1 MQYENVMLIKL
12 KLIIKIIIFYL
23 TKGSQVFI
31 KNQSSSP
38 RSIVL
43 LPAFINKDDFEGQ
56 ISRLRWYVPEKYLNK
71 KITVLIDEQLKG
83 SVEKPIYPSAHRIMP
98 SPDVLNN
105 INVEY
110 VNNKFK
116 VPKSKIYCIWKFS
129 FRKHLKFLLWNPFSV
144 RIIDPYF
151 YKYAESHT
159 YPALLWY
166 DLYTPKKRLNIKKH
180 SINLFKLF
188 YNDNISDEVILFG
201 TGPSI
206 NSVFKKDYKNKTTI
220 ICNSI
225 VKDDNLLDR
234 INPNAIT
241 FIDSV
246 FHFGVS
252 KYCEQF
258 IIDVAK
264 TVKKYESYCFINEV
278 GGALIYEHFP
288 ELREKLICF
297 PTYRIGAPNRIKPD
311 KFKSRFYSH
320 SVVTRIM
327 LQLGAGLADKVLM
340 CGFDGR
346 SDDGEDYFWKH
357 SSSAQYDDL
366 MQDVW
371 DSHPTFFSDTD
382 YEDHY
387 EGHCEVIEQVISTFE
402 KQGLEVYSLEKSY
415 IPALAKRLVN
425 HKK

>member
-1 MQYENVMLIKL
+1 MIKNL
-12 KLIIKIIIFYL
+12 QFIFKEIIFYL
-23 TKGSQVFI
+23 TKGSQVYL
-31 KNQSSSP
+31 KNHSSYS
-38 RSIVL
+38 RSILL
-43 LPAFINKDDFEGQ
+43 LPVFINKDDFVDQ

-71 KITVLIDEQLKG
+71 KITVLIDEKLKG

-116 VPKSKIYCIWKFS
+116 VPKSDIYCIWKFS
-129 FRKHLKFLLWNPFSV
+129 FKKHLKLLLTRPFYI

-166 DLYTPKKRLNIKKH
+166 DIYTTSQRADLKNH
-180 SINLFKLF
+180 SEQLFKQF
-188 YNDNISDEVILFG
+188 YNDNNSDKVLLFG

-206 NSVFKKDYKNKTTI
+206 NSVFDKDYKNEITI

-225 VKDDNLLDR
+225 VKDDKLLEK
-234 INPNAIT
+234 IQPNAIT

-252 KYCEQF
+252 IYCEKF
-258 IIDVAK
+258 IEDVIK
-264 TVKKYESYCFINEV
+264 TVTRFGSYCFINEV
-278 GGALIYEHFP
+278 GGALIYEHYP
-288 ELREKLICF
+288 NLREKLICF
-297 PTYRIGAPNRIKPD
+297 PTYRIGNPNRIKPD
-311 KFKSRFYSH
+311 KFKSKFYSQ

-327 LQLGAGLADKVLM
+327 LQLGAGLADKILM

-346 SDDGEDYFWKH
+346 STDEDYFWKH
-357 SSSAQYDDL
+357 SSSTQYDDL
-366 MQDVW
+366 MQYVW
-371 DSHPTFFSDTD
+371 NSHPAFFSDTN

-387 EGHCEVIEQVISTFE
+387 NDHCKVMERVINKLE
-402 KQGLEVYSLEKSY
+402 KKGTKIFSLEKSY
-415 IPALAKRLVN
+415 IPALSIRKYNRD
-425 HKK
+425 HF